1 MRQSFSFFI
10 VYLLG
15 IKSLIMKK
23 RWFYF
28 CWLAVCAFTV
38 YGQSD
43 YYRTVEGLKKAE
55 LKTSLHGLIQPE
67 SVLDYG
73 GKGEGYTWS
82 GFAVTDCMPD
92 GTVRDRYSDEVRD
105 FNGLNAV
112 SGMNI
117 EHVFA
122 NSWWGHTVNNAYCDL
137 FNLFPSDASANGR
150 KSNNP
155 MGVVTGDVSFDNGV
169 TRVGRSTSY
178 REDSLITV
186 WEPADQWKGDFARTF
201 FYMATCYEN
210 LQDEWQ
216 TTEGLLVVQ
225 PDRYPTLR
233 PWVTRLLLEWNEADP
248 VDAIERERNE
258 AVCAIQ
264 GNRNPFV
271 DYPQLAEYIWGD
283 STEYAFYTDRNAT
296 QPELFV
302 PEGDATVDYGL
313 QALSKGFSGELTIR
327 GRNLPD
333 GLVLSVDNDAFTL
346 GKTHLSA
353 DEVCE
358 GCTVSVT
365 CNGASAGVCEARLTL
380 KGDGFEQQNLLRL
393 EFVDGVP
400 AYAAADVVCTVNAK
414 RFTASWMAMGD
425 GLSYSLEV
433 YTKDAQGNVQMVD
446 GYPVMT
452 EETACRVEDLKAS
465 TTYYYKVTVLDGQQ
479 QPVMTSNEVQVVMP
493 DVEPVFTANVSEMS
507 FTAAPL
513 RPSASQVLRITAL
526 ELPQYR
532 ITFSASP
539 FFELSTDGEEWSQVL
554 TLDGYS
560 PSVYVRMSS
569 AEQEGHVEGELTV
582 SAPGVHDIIVSLSG
596 EVDPQK
602 AFFET
607 FETGSKGGY
616 AEAEVQCAAAT
627 WRMTQVVIGNLENDK
642 KNGGSSARMRAY
654 SNEQT
659 VLEMTEDKVAGCDSL
674 WFYAG
679 RYGNDGGGTTLTVSY
694 SLDGGMS
701 WMPVAEQLT
710 FAAGEWQR
718 YGYKLD
724 VDGLVRLRFEVQGTS
739 SRRLNV
745 DDIQMTDYAGGDVG
759 VESAK
764 TAVDSGEDIVDVY
777 TLSGIHVRT
786 AKRKDALK
794 GLRPDYYIVK

>member
-1 MRQSFSFFI
+1 
-10 VYLLG
+10 
-15 IKSLIMKK
+15 MKK
-23 RWFYF
+23 LLLE
-28 CWLAVCAFTV
+28 CWCLAACTLAV
-38 YGQSD
+38 YGQEE
-43 YYRTVEGLKKAE
+43 YYRPVEGLKKAE
-55 LKTSLHGLIQPE
+55 LKTALHELIQPE
-67 SVLDYG
+67 TVLDYG

-82 GFAVTDCMPD
+82 GFAVTDRMPD
-92 GTVRDRYSDEVRD
+92 GESVRDRYSDIART
-105 FNGLNAV
+105 FNGLEAV
-112 SGMNI
+112 PGMNI

-122 NSWWGHTVNNAYCDL
+122 NSWWGHTVNEAYCDL

-155 MGVVTGDVSFDNGV
+155 MGEVTDGVSFDNGV
-169 TRVGRSTSY
+169 TRVGKSASY
-178 REDSLITV
+178 RPDSLITV
-186 WEPADQWKGDFARTF
+186 WEPADQWKGDFARTY
-201 FYMATCYEN
+201 FYMATCYEDY
-210 LQDEWQ
+210 QDLWQ
-216 TTEGLLVVQ
+216 TPEGLLVVEKN
-225 PDRYPTLR
+225 RYPTLR
-233 PWVTRLLLEWNEADP
+233 PWMSALLLQWNEADP
-248 VDAIERERNE
+248 VDDIERERNR
-258 AVCAIQ
+258 AVYGIQ

-271 DYPQLAEYIWGD
+271 DYPQLADYIWGD

-302 PEGDATVDYGL
+302 PEDDATVDYGL

-479 QPVMTSNEVQVVMP
+479 QLVMTSNEVQVVMP
-493 DVEPVFTANVSEMS
+493 DVKPVFVANVSEMS

-569 AEQEGHVEGELTV
+569 AEQEGHVAGELTV

-616 AEAEVQCAAAT
+616 ADAEVQCAVAT
-627 WRMTQVVIGNLENDK
+627 WRMAQVMIGGLEDDK
-642 KNGGSSARMRAY
+642 KNGSKAVRMQAK
-654 SNEQT
+654 NGVET
-659 VLEMTEDKVAGCDSL
+659 VLEMTEDKVGGCDTLS
-674 WFYAG
+674 FYAG
-679 RYGNDGGGTTLTVSY
+679 LYGTDTGVRLTVSY

-701 WMPVAEQLT
+701 WTPVVTDMT
-710 FAAGEWQR
+710 FVKGEWKR
-718 YGYKLD
+718 YAYYLHA
-724 VDGLVRLRFEVQGTS
+724 DGLVRLRFSVSGS
-739 SRRLNV
+739 SRKRLNV
-745 DDIQMTDYAGGDVG
+745 DDIQMNDYDGGGVG
-759 VESAK
+759 VESVG
-764 TAVDSGEDIVDVY
+764 TAVESDEDIVDVY